1 MAKMGPAA
9 HSAATAKRS
18 AAIKKGRA
26 KMGPDR
32 RSAAIAKGNIAA
44 AATKASLDSN
54 AESLFAWP
62 TRTGTQGRQARKAC
76 TADRATHVKLAE
88 GGMLTL

>member
-1 MAKMGPAA
+1 
-9 HSAATAKRS
+9 
-18 AAIKKGRA
+18 
-26 KMGPDR
+26 MGPDR
-32 RSAAIAKGNIAA
+32 RSAAIAKGNMKKDPERRRAIAA

-62 TRTGTQGRQARKAC
+62 TRTSTQGRQGRKAC